1 MTLPDPAITPEEI
14 AYWRGRVDASL
25 LSLDVRMKN
34 IEAIVDLLPDRIEM
48 KMEKIINN
56 KESNRLTF
64 QWVLEKIALPFLLGG
79 GSAGLAIYVIKTIGG

>member
-1 MTLPDPAITPEEI
+1 MSLPNPHIDPIELSR
-14 AYWRGRVDASL
+14 WQGRVDASL

-34 IEAIVDLLPDRIEM
+34 IETIVDLLPDRIEM

-56 KESNRLTF
+56 RKSGQITF
-64 QWVLEKIALPFLLGG
+64 RWMLEKVALPILLGG